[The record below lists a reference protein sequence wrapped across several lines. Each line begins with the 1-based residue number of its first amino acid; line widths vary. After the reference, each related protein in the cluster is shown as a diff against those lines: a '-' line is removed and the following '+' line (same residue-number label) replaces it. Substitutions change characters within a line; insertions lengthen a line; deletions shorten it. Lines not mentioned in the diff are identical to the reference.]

1 MAKAKR
7 NQGRG
12 YLLFTGAMI
21 ACCVGLYVAQSLR
34 AAPAEAEPE
43 PTPTPLYH
51 SYPSEDAF
59 LENAAAFGLPAQPE
73 PEAGKLPGSA
83 EYRLAREDMAD
94 AYLTLSFREGG
105 VCAFLLRLPDEPA
118 PEKLP
123 KNATPIE
130 ADVYQARL
138 EAYAACQAWRQE
150 ALPALCTALDPTGSC
165 TAADIARF
173 CALLE
178 ETAQTGASREE
189 KAGNLAFT
197 CYIARNEAEGSL
209 ICASATRSDN

>member
-7 NQGRG
+7 DQGRG

-21 ACCVGLYVAQSLR
+21 TCCVGLYLAQSLR

-59 LENAAAFGLPAQPE
+59 LENATAFGLSAQPE
-73 PEAGKLPGSA
+73 PQEGRLPGSA
-83 EYRLAREDMAD
+83 QYKLSRENMAD

-118 PEKLP
+118 PETLP

-130 ADVYQARL
+130 ADVYQARM
-138 EAYAACQAWRQE
+138 ESYAAGQAWRQE
-150 ALPALCTALDPTGSC
+150 ALPGLCAALDPTGSC

-178 ETAQTGASREE
+178 ETVKTGASREE
-189 KAGNLAFT
+189 KAGDLAFA
-197 CYIARNEAEGSL
+197 CYIAQNEAAGSL
-209 ICASATRSDN
+209 LCASAARRDK

>member
-7 NQGRG
+7 DQGRG

-21 ACCVGLYVAQSLR
+21 ACCVGLYLAQSLR
-34 AAPAEAEPE
+34 AAPAVAEPE
-43 PTPTPLYH
+43 PTPTPLHH
-51 SYPSEDAF
+51 SYPSEAAF
-59 LENAAAFGLPAQPE
+59 LENAIAFGLPAQPE
-73 PEAGKLPGSA
+73 PREGKLPGSA
-83 EYRLAREDMAD
+83 EYKLAREDMAD

-105 VCAFLLRLPDEPA
+105 ICAFLLRLSDEPA
-118 PEKLP
+118 PEELP

-130 ADVYQARL
+130 TDIYQARL
-138 EAYAACQAWRQE
+138 EAFAAGQAWRQD
-150 ALPALCTALDPTGSC
+150 ALPGLCAALDPTGSC

-178 ETAQTGASREE
+178 ETAQTGATREA
-189 KAGNLAFT
+189 KAGNLAFA
-197 CYIARNEAEGSL
+197 CYIAQNETEGAL